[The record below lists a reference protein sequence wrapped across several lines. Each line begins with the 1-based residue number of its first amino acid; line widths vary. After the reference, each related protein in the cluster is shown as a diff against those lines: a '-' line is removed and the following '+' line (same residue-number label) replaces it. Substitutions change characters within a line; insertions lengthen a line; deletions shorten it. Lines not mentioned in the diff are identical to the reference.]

1 MVEALSADLSV
12 ESLMQYY
19 DVCDFAFNFN
29 LIVHLAE
36 PLTAQDVDQQV
47 HDWLDNL
54 PDGKTANWV
63 VRKRAKNGQT
73 FDEKKRTNIQITYFL
88 HITKKQPLG

>member
-1 MVEALSADLSV
+1 MGSLFYMKTLNFILSIQRVVMVEALSADLSV

-63 VRKRAKNGQT
+63 VREMENHLM
-73 FDEKKRTNIQITYFL
+73 KK
-88 HITKKQPLG
+88 